1 MRSTHRRI
9 IRSDANYRA
18 AHPSPLN
25 AHHALADDVF
35 SPPHRLALLT
45 LERLPWLGSRSPP
58 LHDSR
63 AAPPAKL
70 SSRLRRSSFSELV
83 CRLLDRNAG
92 AYPTSATARRA
103 ARS

>member
-1 MRSTHRRI
+1 MHSTHRRI
-9 IRSDANYRA
+9 ICSDANYRA

-58 LHDSR
+58 LHDFARGTAGQIEFSAQEEQLQR
-63 AAPPAKL
+63 TRMPAAG
-70 SSRLRRSSFSELV
+70 S
-83 CRLLDRNAG
+83 
-92 AYPTSATARRA
+92 
-103 ARS
+103 

>member
-35 SPPHRLALLT
+35 SPPHRLALFT
-45 LERLPWLGSRSPP
+45 LERLPWLGSRQ
-58 LHDSR
+58 
-63 AAPPAKL
+63 
-70 SSRLRRSSFSELV
+70 RSEM
-83 CRLLDRNAG
+83 AME
-92 AYPTSATARRA
+92 P
-103 ARS
+103 